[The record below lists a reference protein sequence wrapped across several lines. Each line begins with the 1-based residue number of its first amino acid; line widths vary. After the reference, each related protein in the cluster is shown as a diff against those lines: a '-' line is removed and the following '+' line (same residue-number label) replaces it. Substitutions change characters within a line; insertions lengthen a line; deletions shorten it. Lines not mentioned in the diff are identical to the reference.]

1 MAPPETIRIL
11 SCTDPITNT
20 TGKGTTI
27 MRKSRLPLNTNVVSQ
42 RRDPQR
48 DWMPELSLQ
57 TVTLD
62 STRWSE
68 RARLQ
73 SRWFT
78 FDLSRHSQSLH

>member
-1 MAPPETIRIL
+1 M
-11 SCTDPITNT
+11 SNT
-20 TGKGTTI
+20 GMGATI

-42 RRDPQR
+42 RRDSQR
-48 DWMPELSLQ
+48 NWMPELSLQ

-73 SRWFT
+73 SQWFA
-78 FDLSRHSQSLH
+78 FDLCRRTQRLH